1 MAEATNGANQNHA
14 PQVTRWR
21 VKVFTATWLSYAG
34 FYFCRKGFGIV
45 KPELKGSFGFTD
57 MELAHIWTAYLVA
70 YMLGQFLS
78 ARLGQKF
85 ACRTLL
91 LVGMGISL
99 LANFGIGLV
108 IPAGTSAYWPLIS
121 LMVINGF
128 AQATGWPGNIGVL
141 AKWSVQSERGRLMAW
156 WGTCYQ
162 IGSILA
168 KHFAAFMLAV
178 IGISWSFWGSSLILL
193 AIWAVFY
200 FWGQE
205 DPESVGLPDFV
216 EEVTAEEGED
226 SDNKVLPWNEAFKI
240 VVIMGIL
247 YFCFKFLR
255 YALDSWAPMLLEESF
270 SSLDTATAGH
280 LSTVFDWV
288 GFLGVIVGGYASD
301 KMFRSHRTP
310 VIFIMSVGTFI
321 STLLLY
327 MVGGTQLWLFV
338 LLLGIIGFMMMGPD
352 SLLSGTAA
360 MDVSSKEKAVVAS
373 GIINGLGSIGPV
385 IQELVIGY
393 IKTSHGQSAVFLLL
407 VVMAA
412 TAVIGC
418 GALWRFCKK
427 QHLAL

>member
-1 MAEATNGANQNHA
+1 MTGSSNTTSQNNTPA
-14 PQVTRWR
+14 IKRWR

-70 YMLGQFLS
+70 YMFGQFLS

-91 LVGMGISL
+91 LAGMAISL

-108 IPAGTSAYWPLIS
+108 IPEGTSAYWPLIS

-141 AKWSVQSERGRLMAW
+141 AKWSVHSERGRLMAW

-168 KHFAAFMLAV
+168 KHFAAFMLAI
-178 IGISWSFWGSSLILL
+178 IGISWSFWGSSLVLL
-193 AIWAVFY
+193 AIWAIFY

-216 EEVTAEEGED
+216 EEVTEEEGKE
-226 SDNKVLPWNEAFKI
+226 SENKVLPWNEAFKI

-270 SSLDTATAGH
+270 SNLDTATAGH

-288 GFLGVIVGGYASD
+288 GFLGVIAGGYASD
-301 KMFRSHRTP
+301 KIFRSHRTP
-310 VIFIMSVGTFI
+310 VIFFMSVGTFVA
-321 STLLLY
+321 TLMLY

-338 LLLGIIGFMMMGPD
+338 LLLGMIGFMMMGPD

-360 MDVSSKEKAVVAS
+360 MDVSSKDKAVVAS

-393 IKTSHGQSAVFLLL
+393 IKTAHGQSAVFLLL
-407 VVMAA
+407 VGMAA
-412 TAVIGC
+412 IAVLGC

-427 QHLAL
+427 QNLAL

>member
-1 MAEATNGANQNHA
+1 MTGSSAANSQTQA
-14 PQVTRWR
+14 PAIRRWR

-45 KPELKGSFGFTD
+45 KPELKSSFGFTD

-70 YMLGQFLS
+70 YMFGQFLS

-91 LVGMGISL
+91 LVGMAISL
-99 LANFGIGLV
+99 VANFGIGVV

-141 AKWSVQSERGRLMAW
+141 AKWSVHSERGRLMAW

-178 IGISWSFWGSSLILL
+178 IGISWSFWGSSIILL

-200 FWGQE
+200 FWGRE
-205 DPESVGLPDFV
+205 SPESVGLPDFV
-216 EEVTAEEGED
+216 EEITEEDGEV
-226 SDNKVLPWNEAFKI
+226 SKNKVLPWNEAYKI

-288 GFLGVIVGGYASD
+288 GFLGVIAGGYASD
-301 KMFRSHRTP
+301 KIFRSHRTP

-321 STLLLY
+321 ATLMLY
-327 MVGGTQLWLFV
+327 MVGGTQLWIFVV
-338 LLLGIIGFMMMGPD
+338 LLGVIGFMMMGPD

-393 IKTSHGQSAVFLLL
+393 IKTAHGQSAVFLLL

-412 TAVIGC
+412 ISVIGC
-418 GALWRFCKK
+418 GALWRFCRK
-427 QHLAL
+427 QQLAL